1 MPPDRRP
8 DRISDLYHAA
18 LKRPPADRSAFLAAS
33 CGDDAAL
40 RQEVESLLAYD
51 AGAARFLE
59 VPPPSPSGAPP
70 SARR

>member
-1 MPPDRRP
+1 MAPDRRP

-51 AGAARFLE
+51 GLRHSSKCR
-59 VPPPSPSGAPP
+59 PPSPSGAPP

>member
-1 MPPDRRP
+1 MAPDRRP

-18 LKRPPADRSAFLAAS
+18 LKRPPAERAAFLAAS

-40 RQEVESLLAYD
+40 QQEVESLLAYH
-51 AGAARFLE
+51 AGSRHSSRCR
-59 VPPPSPSGAPP
+59 PPSPSGAPP